1 MSLRNRKGRK
11 PTWRH
16 TKATGRLERS
26 GKGGLDWYRYSREIL
41 QVKLIPFAI
50 EQKAKR
56 PGIVVQED
64 NAPPH
69 IHPQSLMMYTLSG
82 IHRLLWPGNSPDL
95 NAIEKAW
102 AYLKRRITARGAP
115 KSKKD
120 LQKAWIQAWK
130 ELPIAMVR
138 KWIEAIP
145 RHIQEVIKLHGG
157 NGYAEGRGQGRSYK
171 GLRKIGQLSY
181 HSYLAQE
188 GQQLGNEW
196 IDEVEDEENDDEEK
210 V

>member
-1 MSLRNRKGRK
+1 
-11 PTWRH
+11 
-16 TKATGRLERS
+16 
-26 GKGGLDWYRYSREIL
+26 
-41 QVKLIPFAI
+41 
-50 EQKAKR
+50 
-56 PGIVVQED
+56 
-64 NAPPH
+64 
-69 IHPQSLMMYTLSG
+69 MMYTLSG
-82 IHRLLWPGNSPDL
+82 IHRLLWPGISPDL

-181 HSYLAQE
+181 HSYLA
-188 GQQLGNEW
+188 
-196 IDEVEDEENDDEEK
+196 
-210 V
+210 